1 MHKPHSRGIQVRHM
15 WGMTELSPL
24 GSLGLPKH
32 CQAEGGLSQAE
43 LRDLKT
49 AQVCMCV

>member
-1 MHKPHSRGIQVRHM
+1 M

-32 CQAEGGLSQAE
+32 RQAEGGLSQAE

-49 AQVCMCV
+49 AQARGP